1 MINLSIS
8 FFGKKKYL
16 FIYLFTFVCAGS
28 SVLPGLCSLV
38 ADSRGYSLVACTGLS
53 LWRLPL
59 LQGTGF
65 RAQRLQQL
73 CRVSSVVAVPRLRLH
88 DCGTQVYLL
97 HSVWDFPGSGIKP
110 ASLALA
116 GRFFFFFFLPLSH
129 QGSPPSLSMLSFQ
142 KESLRGYWSWKDI
155 VQMAFGSPL
164 FSVASGLLL
173 ESG

>member
-16 FIYLFTFVCAGS
+16 FIYLFTFFCAGS

-65 RAQRLQQL
+65 RAQRLQQF

-116 GRFFFFFFLPLSH
+116 GRFFFFFFFYHWATREVLH
-129 QGSPPSLSMLSFQ
+129 
-142 KESLRGYWSWKDI
+142 
-155 VQMAFGSPL
+155 L
-164 FSVASGLLL
+164 FLCFPFKRRV
-173 ESG
+173 